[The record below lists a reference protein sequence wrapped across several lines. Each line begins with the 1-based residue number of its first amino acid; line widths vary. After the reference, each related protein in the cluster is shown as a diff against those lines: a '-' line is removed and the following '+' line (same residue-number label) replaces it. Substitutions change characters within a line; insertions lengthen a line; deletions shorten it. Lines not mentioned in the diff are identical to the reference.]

1 MYYPSHLTTATQLL
15 SGYKPEVPL
24 NLYLKKYFG
33 QNKKHGIKD
42 RKLISALCYNYF
54 RLGFAAK
61 KISIEERIL
70 IGIFLC
76 ERSYSDILHFFKPE
90 WNEIISKSPEE
101 KIALLKWDNQIHIF
115 PFNTELSNEID
126 PERFNISFL
135 KQPKLF
141 IRIRPGYEKI
151 VPAKLRG
158 TNMSYEII
166 SQSCIA
172 LPNSSKIHAVVG
184 LDKEAVVQDYNSQK
198 TGEFIKMAAAST
210 LSAIN
215 VWDCCAASGG
225 KSIMTYDINPAIQ
238 LTVSD
243 KRESIIQNLRR
254 RFTNAGIKNYNAF
267 ITDLA
272 TDKQK
277 QVTEK
282 FDLIIADVPCTGS
295 GTWSRIPE
303 QLYYFNQSQIK
314 RYSDLQTQIVENVVP
329 YLKTGGWFLYITC
342 SVFKK
347 ENEDVVDFIKEKYKM
362 NIVRSEFLKGY
373 EIKADTMFAALFKAT

>member
-1 MYYPSHLTTATQLL
+1 LYHLSHLATAKQLL
-15 SGYKPEVPL
+15 LGYKPQCPL
-24 NLYLKKYFG
+24 NLYLKTYFG
-33 QNKKHGIKD
+33 QNKKHGSKD

-54 RLGFAAK
+54 RLGFAVK
-61 KISIEERIL
+61 NISIEEGIL

-76 ERSYSDILHFFKPE
+76 EPSHSDILNFFKPE
-90 WNEIISKSPEE
+90 WNKMISSPPEE
-101 KIALLKWDNQIHIF
+101 KLTQLSLGDQINIF
-115 PFNTELSNEID
+115 PFEDELSNEID

-141 IRIRPGYEKI
+141 IRIRPGYENI
-151 VPAKLRG
+151 VPAKLQG
-158 TNMSYEII
+158 TGIPYKTM

-172 LPNSSKIHAVVG
+172 LPNSSKIHEVIE

-198 TGEFIKMAAAST
+198 VGDLIKLAT
-210 LSAIN
+210 PDPLSEIT

-267 ITDLA
+267 IADLA
-272 TDKQK
+272 ARSQA

-295 GTWSRIPE
+295 GTWSRTPE
-303 QLYYFNQSQIK
+303 QLYYFNQNQIK
-314 RYSDLQTQIVENVVP
+314 RYCDQQKKIVENVLP
-329 YLKTGGWFLYITC
+329 YLKAGGWFLYITC

-347 ENEDVVDFIKEKYKM
+347 ENEDVVNFIKEKFKL
-362 NIVRSEFLKGY
+362 NIVKSELLKGY
-373 EIKADTMFAALFKAT
+373 EIEADTMFAALFKAA